1 MSITT
6 NFLKQRVS
14 IPQPGKWSSGFT
26 ATKNYA
32 DSNGI
37 PLVAIWSNGEDCSHC
52 ENLETALMKSTFKNW
67 MASSG
72 CVFYFGCNHDTSAD
86 DKYGGKGYT
95 WCWKNESLSMF
106 PFVRVWWKG
115 HSVDSAM
122 TGDTLRN
129 WKAEDDGAKA
139 AVSKLKNLLKNF
151 TPTTSGSGNID
162 NKIEDAAAGFATGQW
177 YYYTT

>member
-14 IPQPGKWSSGFT
+14 TPQPGKWSSGFT

-32 DSNGI
+32 DSKGV
-37 PLVAIWSNGEDCSHC
+37 PLVGIWSNGESCGHC
-52 ENLETALMKSTFKNW
+52 ELLEEVLMKSTFKNW

-86 DKYGGKGYT
+86 DKYEGKGFN
-95 WCWKNESLSMF
+95 WCHKDTITAF

-115 HSVDSAM
+115 HGVDCTMS
-122 TGDTLRN
+122 GDTLRDD
-129 WKAEDDGAKA
+129 KAGNDGAKA

-151 TPTTSGSGNID
+151 SPTTSSSGHIN
-162 NKIEDAAAGFATGQW
+162 NKIEDAASGFITGQW